1 MKNKAF
7 NDTRLLD
14 AMDHIDSRLIAE
26 TADKIRPAAAPKSE
40 TEQVK
45 SKKVFIAWK
54 QAAALVAC
62 ALVMGAIIP
71 AVSMLVD
78 NILPDSG
85 NSDAAGDFGAAA
97 GPVSEDSDIM
107 FYRKV
112 ARRTL
117 DNGWV
122 YTFTR
127 EGMKNGDDSE
137 IFKYVFYGI
146 NIKYKFAEK
155 FGGISS
161 EDNLET
167 GYLLFGDGSDAEK
180 RDAALISSILSNDK
194 TDEEL
199 LALNPAD
206 YTFEVLD
213 KDMFFELIHEALKG
227 EAQAEG
233 KDSNYWDKPYF
244 AFLEEEAYIDNYK
257 FQICCLNETG
267 LIDELFIDILYK
279 TGSAETDYVQLSD
292 LVASGEA
299 TAEQREVYELIQTIT
314 NDIKENTNYIYNS
327 GSYREKTVEGI
338 DFSRLYSILD
348 DMHNN
353 RFDEYMK

>member
-1 MKNKAF
+1 MKNKIF

-14 AMDHIDSRLIAE
+14 AMDHIDSSLIAE
-26 TADKIRPAAAPKSE
+26 TADKIRPPAAPKRE
-40 TEQVK
+40 AEQPKTGRIV
-45 SKKVFIAWK
+45 IAWK
-54 QAAALVAC
+54 QAGALVAC
-62 ALVMGAIIP
+62 ALLMGAIIP
-71 AVSMLVD
+71 AVSMLV
-78 NILPDSG
+78 NSILPTSG
-85 NSDAAGDFGAAA
+85 NSGTASDFGAAA
-97 GPVSEDSDIM
+97 GPISDDSDIM

-137 IFKYVFYGI
+137 LFKYVFYGI
-146 NIKYKFAEK
+146 NIKYKYAEK

-167 GYLLFGDGSDAEK
+167 GYLVFGVGSDAEK

-199 LALNPAD
+199 LALNPDD

-213 KDMFFELIHEALKG
+213 KDMFFELMREALTG

-233 KDSNYWDKPYF
+233 KDPNYLDKPYF
-244 AFLEEEAYIDNYK
+244 AFLEEEAYTDGYK
-257 FQICCLNETG
+257 FQICSLNETG

-279 TGSAETDYVQLSD
+279 IGSGEMDYVQLSD

-299 TAEQREVYELIQTIT
+299 TAEQTEVYELIQTIT
-314 NDIKENTNYIYNS
+314 RDIKENTSYIYNS
-327 GSYREKTVEGI
+327 GSYREKTVDGI
-338 DFSRLYSILD
+338 DFSRLYGILD

-353 RFDEYMK
+353 RFEDYIK